1 MAKKILTV
9 KYFNGGVG
17 DSDKEGIRGSF
28 YLSRNLD
35 IFSEPTNITLHP
47 LTAKISG
54 STVVGLPKWFV
65 SGSPYN
71 TLLYTYD
78 SLGYIYSRTT
88 GNTWTNLRKVAS
100 SSGQGMELF
109 DDYIYYVQNTQIG
122 RYGPLAAGSPTF
134 TDNWQTG
141 LVDTSATGK
150 QLAPIKAFQAGFAV
164 GHGNK
169 LAWYDGAVW
178 TLAYMT
184 FPPGYNVR
192 TLDTVDEFLAIGVW
206 KGSTITDSETGI
218 VFFWDGTSSTYN
230 FFVEIPEGGINAI
243 LNSRNRL
250 LSVVGPNGVI
260 YLNYTPFQKVHKIP
274 YLEYSK
280 TLEIYPGAVTN
291 WNGLSL
297 IGVSGSTDSTT
308 LTQGVYQWG
317 AKSDKY
323 NETLTLGFTPSHG
336 KTQGTNLHIGALKGI
351 GDELF
356 IGWQDT
362 TTTTLTDVVFDNPSA
377 DVVRGTKAAHGLST
391 GTIIVV
397 SGCTQAY
404 ANATWTITVVN
415 SSTFTLDSASW
426 ASFNGADVTGDAAI
440 ANTYGVDR
448 VITTANPFATG
459 VYESLIFDDNRPLQ
473 PKLAITLKATHKA
486 LVSGESVQLGYKK
499 DRASSYTTGTANSTV
514 GTTETRLSI
523 PPADSRFYEFQFEAI
538 LATSGST
545 APTITSIGLEYDD
558 LSAETLL

>member
-28 YLSRNLD
+28 YLCRNLD

-54 STVVGLPKWFV
+54 TTVVTLPKWFV
-65 SGSPYN
+65 IGSPYDTN
-71 TLLYTYD
+71 LYTYD
-78 SLGYIYSRTT
+78 SGGHIYSRTPS
-88 GNTWTNLRKVAS
+88 NTWTDLRTVANS
-100 SSGQGMELF
+100 NGQGMELF
-109 DDYIYYVQNTQIG
+109 DDYLYYTQNTQIG
-122 RYGPLAAGSPTF
+122 RYGPLSGSPTF

-141 LVDTSATGK
+141 LTDTSAAGK
-150 QLAPIKAFQAGFAV
+150 RFAPIKAFQGGFAV

-169 LAWYDGAVW
+169 MAWYDGAVW
-178 TLAYMT
+178 TLAKMT

-192 TLDTVDEFLAIGVW
+192 TIDTVDEFLAIGVW
-206 KGSTITDSETGI
+206 KGSTITDSESGI
-218 VFFWDGTSSTYN
+218 VFFWDGTASTYN

-274 YLEYSK
+274 YLPYSK
-280 TLEIYPGAVTN
+280 TLEIYPGAVSN
-291 WNGLSL
+291 WQGLSL
-297 IGVSGSTDSTT
+297 IGVAGNTDSAA

-323 NETLTLGFTPSHG
+323 NETLNLGFTPSHG
-336 KTQGTNLHIGALKGI
+336 KINATTLHIGAVKGI

-356 IGWQDT
+356 IGWQDDT
-362 TTTTLTDVVFDNPSA
+362 
-377 DVVRGTKAAHGLST
+377 
-391 GTIIVV
+391 
-397 SGCTQAY
+397 
-404 ANATWTITVVN
+404 
-415 SSTFTLDSASW
+415 
-426 ASFNGADVTGDAAI
+426 
-440 ANTYGVDR
+440 TYGVDR
-448 VITTANPFATG
+448 VIVTANPFATG
-459 VYESLIFDDNRPLQ
+459 IYESLIFDDNRPLQ
-473 PKLAITLKATHKA
+473 PKQAITLKATHKA
-486 LVSGESVQLGYKK
+486 LAANESIQLGYKK

-514 GTTETRLSI
+514 GTTETRLPI
-523 PPADSRFYEFQFEAI
+523 PPSDARFYEFQFEAI
-538 LATSGST
+538 LAASGST
-545 APTITSIGLEYDD
+545 TPTITSIGLEYDD